1 MSKPL
6 TDAQRQAKLASVSGC
21 SHQEAANRLGVSKDT
36 IKEWRR
42 KFPEVKPDP
51 NQLTGP
57 PEMTAQLAEVYAQ
70 LLHAGCPG
78 LKAVEYIAPHLTLD
92 EMKDTLKRWL
102 TSALVQAAVE
112 QLHGGAWIALPA
124 EKRYELA
131 LQKHLS
137 EAAFFL
143 FANNFNE
150 VGGKEHLE
158 MFKQARELLKAEL
171 KGGVDE
177 SDPMQAFARFALELA
192 KAQTATRSAE
202 SKVPV
207 DFQPPLFQPEKSH

>member
-6 TDAQRQAKLASVSGC
+6 TDAQRIAKLASVLGL
-21 SHQEAANRLGVSKDT
+21 SHAQAATRLGVSKDT

-42 KFPEVKPDP
+42 KYPEVKPDP
-51 NQLTGP
+51 NTPTGP
-57 PEMTAQLAEVYAQ
+57 PLLTPKLAGVYAQ
-70 LLHAGCPG
+70 LLHAGCPA
-78 LKAVEYIAPHLTLD
+78 LKAVEYIAPHLSVD
-92 EMKDTLKRWL
+92 EMKATLKVWL
-102 TSALVQAAVE
+102 TSDLIVEAVE
-112 QLHGGAWIALPA
+112 QLQGGAWVSLPA

-131 LQKHLS
+131 LQKHVS

-158 MFKQARELLKAEL
+158 MFKQARDLLKAEL
-171 KGGVDE
+171 RGGVDE

-192 KAQTATRSAE
+192 KAQTATRAAE
-202 SKVPV
+202 SKVPLHE
-207 DFQPPLFQPEKSH
+207 QGSSLSH